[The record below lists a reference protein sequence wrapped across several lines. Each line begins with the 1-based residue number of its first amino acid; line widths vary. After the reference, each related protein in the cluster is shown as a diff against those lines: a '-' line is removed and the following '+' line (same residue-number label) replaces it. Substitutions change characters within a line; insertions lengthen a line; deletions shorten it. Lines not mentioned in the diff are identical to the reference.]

1 MNDQVSVYLKISVF
15 HSYDKGI
22 HKFNSKNI
30 NDEYLYR
37 SENTIKKS
45 IISILKVLI
54 YKDKNE

>member
-45 IISILKVLI
+45 INIQRQK
-54 YKDKNE
+54 